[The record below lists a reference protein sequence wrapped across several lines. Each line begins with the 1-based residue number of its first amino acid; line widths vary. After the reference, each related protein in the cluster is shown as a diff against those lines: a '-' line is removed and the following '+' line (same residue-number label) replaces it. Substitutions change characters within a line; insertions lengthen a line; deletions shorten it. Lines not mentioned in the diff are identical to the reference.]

1 MFVQKLL
8 NFCVSQIK
16 VGNPVHEELA
26 CVKTFNR
33 SRPSLLYEN
42 VKIQAGSELET
53 LFCTVST
60 RKQVVELKKVIEGNL
75 LGGMSLTEDAK

>member
-16 VGNPVHEELA
+16 VGNPVHKELA
-26 CVKTFNR
+26 RVKTFNR
-33 SRPSLLYEN
+33 SCPSLLYEN
-42 VKIQAGSELET
+42 IKIQAGSELET

-60 RKQVVELKKVIEGNL
+60 RKQVVELEEVIEGNL
-75 LGGMSLTEDAK
+75 LGGMSLAEDAK